1 MSEFQYKLVSGQEQL
16 AGAFQVRREV
26 FVVEQA
32 IDQEEEFDGLDD
44 QALHMVVL
52 DGPNTIATARVRF
65 LSNSRAK
72 LERMA
77 VLKPYRRHGVGT
89 QIINHLMEHLRQR
102 QIKEVVLH
110 AQCAVVPFYEAS
122 GFLAVGSTFWE
133 AGIEHI
139 KMKKRL

>member
-26 FVVEQA
+26 FVAEQA
-32 IDQEEEFDGLDD
+32 IDQKEEFDGLDD
-44 QALHMVVL
+44 QALHMVVVDGL
-52 DGPNTIATARVRF
+52 DTIATARVRF

-89 QIINHLMEHLRQR
+89 QIINHLIEHLRQR
-102 QIKEVVLH
+102 QIKEIVLH
-110 AQCAVVPFYEAS
+110 AQCTVVPFYEAS
-122 GFLAVGSTFWE
+122 GFLAVGSTFRE

>member
-32 IDQEEEFDGLDD
+32 IDQKEEFDGLDD
-44 QALHMVVL
+44 QALHIVVV
-52 DGPNTIATARVRF
+52 DGQDTVATARVRF
-65 LSNSRAK
+65 LSKSRAK

-122 GFLAVGSTFWE
+122 GFLAVGSTFRE